1 MEERELLSKQQYFAK
16 IERQSTLSAR
26 NHKTAVK
33 SFEGFFVECTMLI
46 KEQPLQILADF
57 TDYLVKQNL
66 HPRTISGYVNRV
78 RKYFRLCY
86 GIKLDDDDFKDF
98 LSLPKILEQP
108 LTPISKSEI
117 RLIIENTNKPRR
129 KALIWFIVS
138 TGARISE
145 ALQVKDIYFDQ
156 SPALVTLPIEIT
168 KGKKA
173 TRFQYLTMECTPLIR
188 TLCKGMNPD
197 QCIFTDASDVYSAN
211 VFEHSSLNTVLKN
224 LKLDE
229 KYEHNGRL
237 KKSFHS
243 MRAITSSQIYNN
255 TRDSEYAHAYL
266 GHDTYLKQYLRKTPE
281 ERTKMFEEIEPVLM
295 IFGETMVNND
305 QEIKEQYEKE
315 LNGIKQ
321 KMKKYK
327 VLDDI
332 LDNLSQPKLE
342 ELLKQRT

>member
-16 IERQSTLSAR
+16 IDRQSTLSAR
-26 NHKTAVK
+26 NHKTTVK

-46 KEQPLQILADF
+46 KEQPLKILADF

-78 RKYFRLCY
+78 RKYFRLCF

-145 ALQVKDIYFDQ
+145 ALQVKVKNIDFDQ

-173 TRFQYLTMECTPLIR
+173 TRFQYLTRECTPLIR
-188 TLCKGMNPD
+188 TLCNGMNPD
-197 QCIFTDASDVYSAN
+197 QCIFTDARDVYSAN

-243 MRAITSSQIYNN
+243 MRAFTFSQIYNN

-266 GHDTYLKQYLRKTPE
+266 GHDTYLKQYLRKTPK
-281 ERTKMFEEIEPVLM
+281 ERTKMFEEIEPALM

-315 LNGIKQ
+315 LNGIK
-321 KMKKYK
+321 
-327 VLDDI
+327 
-332 LDNLSQPKLE
+332 
-342 ELLKQRT
+342 